1 MAWPISLD
9 TRRSEQLGGVVD
21 VGQVGK
27 TAVQLELELAL
38 ATTHATPAVEQ
49 NAGNDN
55 DADDDQPLAQTDIH

>member
-1 MAWPISLD
+1 MLTIHD
-9 TRRSEQLGGVVD
+9 TRRPEQLGGVVD